1 MKNCKRFFHHT
12 RVLDD
17 STATAASSSSVPTA
31 GGCEGVL
38 DDSTATAA
46 ASSSSVPTTGGCEGV
61 RNATKTEKR
70 KQLAWKTHPIAKSI
84 SREFKP
90 QFRSKGWM
98 TMVRSCKLDGTKR
111 RGALERRVADFEKH
125 RFKRKYAVHRKDANP
140 ITAKRPKHDGDGRWI
155 TFEKAKAIAFYG
167 KGLGLNV
174 RQAAKHHGVS
184 VDTISRTFRRMG
196 SLVLTLMSVA
206 VDAFWPRPAHD
217 ELE

>member
-1 MKNCKRFFHHT
+1 
-12 RVLDD
+12 
-17 STATAASSSSVPTA
+17 
-31 GGCEGVL
+31 
-38 DDSTATAA
+38 
-46 ASSSSVPTTGGCEGV
+46 
-61 RNATKTEKR
+61 
-70 KQLAWKTHPIAKSI
+70 
-84 SREFKP
+84 
-90 QFRSKGWM
+90 M

-217 ELE
+217 ELEEEPIVDLVAESFLWDEAAQAGKVKYNRIDIHAIQPPPPDAVPANGGVAVDAEEVALVGAGVAGGAEVKVKQR